1 VDDWRRTFN
10 LGIGMILAIPE
21 AKAPKATR
29 ALKRLKQPWFEI
41 GRVVRQKR
49 GSTER
54 VIYR

>member
-10 LGIGMILAIPE
+10 LGIGMILAVPE